1 VTDELVKEYEADVQ
15 VLERGV
21 AAAATEWGTLARM
34 YGENPDQMRPEQ
46 LLADIAAFVTAF
58 NGVRKELTMTSST
71 PAAST
76 VKRVEEKVDAVDAIK
91 GQDVDDLKTQI
102 QSGAAF
108 EARREQRRNA
118 RGQTVR
124 GGKFM

>member
-1 VTDELVKEYEADVQ
+1 MKEYEADVQ
-15 VLERGV
+15 ELERGV
-21 AAAATEWGTLARM
+21 AGAATEWGTLARM
-34 YGENPDQMRPEQ
+34 YGENPEQMRPEQ

-58 NGVRKELTMTSST
+58 NGVRKELTMSVSA
-71 PAAST
+71 PAAS

-124 GGKFM
+124 GGKVM

>member
-1 VTDELVKEYEADVQ
+1 MKEYEADVQ
-15 VLERGV
+15 ELERSV

-34 YGENPDQMRPEQ
+34 YGENPEQMRPEQ

-58 NGVRKELTMTSST
+58 NGVRKELTMSVN
-71 PAAST
+71 PHAAT

-124 GGKFM
+124 GGRVQ